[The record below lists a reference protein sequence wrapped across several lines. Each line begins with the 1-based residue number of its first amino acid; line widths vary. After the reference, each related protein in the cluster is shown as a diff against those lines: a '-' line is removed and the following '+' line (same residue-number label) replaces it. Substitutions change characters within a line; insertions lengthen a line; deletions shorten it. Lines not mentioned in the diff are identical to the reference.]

1 MSIDSNLAIALV
13 NDSRITCMFVKAND
27 YVLTKYL
34 DEFKKS
40 QDDVKVNLLKECW
53 QKEFNAQLN
62 LDDLAIMFV
71 RKKDMT
77 LFLLRWS

>member
-1 MSIDSNLAIALV
+1 
-13 NDSRITCMFVKAND
+13 MFVKAND